1 MPSAPSARLIQVLR
15 IAIILLVAL
24 GSTGAATP
32 SFATAQITCVPGTPE
47 VAATPV
53 AVPAAATPS
62 AAFPEGDTTLT
73 VFAAASLTDV
83 FAELKASLE
92 AAHRGL
98 DIVIQ
103 TAGSQSLVT
112 QLQEGATADVLA
124 TANISTMDAAVES
137 GLIAGTPVPF
147 TGNRLVIVTP
157 EDNPADITSL
167 EDLAGEDIRL
177 VMANTDVPAGSYSR
191 QALCSW
197 STSGAAPGG
206 ALEAIA
212 GNLVSEE
219 EDVRNVLA
227 KVQLGEAD
235 AGIVYASDAVA
246 SELAGSPLTVI
257 EFPGDVP
264 VTASYPIAAT
274 ASGNQEL
281 ANAFIAVLLS
291 LEGQQILAKYGFTAI
306 DSDSSVYTG

>member
-1 MPSAPSARLIQVLR
+1 MYRFPSAPLMPVRQIALILM
-15 IAIILLVAL
+15 VAL
-24 GSTGAATP
+24 ASVGAAAP
-32 SFATAQITCVPGTPE
+32 SSASAQITCEPGTPQ
-47 VAATPV
+47 AATPV
-53 AVPAAATPS
+53 NVPAAATPP
-62 AAFPEGDTTLT
+62 AAFPEGDATLT

-83 FAELKASLE
+83 FADLE
-92 AAHRGL
+92 AALEAEHEGL

-112 QLQEGATADVLA
+112 QLQEGAMADVLA
-124 TANISTMDAAVES
+124 TANTSTMDAAMEN

-157 EDNPADITSL
+157 EDNPAGITSL

-177 VMANTDVPAGSYSR
+177 VMANADVPAGTYAG

-197 STSGAAPGG
+197 STSSAELEGS
-206 ALEAIA
+206 LEAIA

-246 SELAGSPLTVI
+246 SALAGSPLTVVK
-257 EFPGDVP
+257 FPADVP

-281 ANAFIAVLLS
+281 ANAFIGVLLS
-291 LEGQQILAKYGFTAI
+291 PEGQQLLASYGFTAI
-306 DSDSSVYTG
+306 DAASGVHTG